1 MRPDQA
7 LKHLSCCLRSH
18 DIEITEKDLR
28 CAFEENNRDSASA
41 WVQQYLSNE
50 TQLSSEEAELYLMS
64 SQDVHVISAHNIR
77 FSVLERSGIARRIA
91 ANFDLDTVR
100 PFLDEE
106 IEAAV
111 NSLEMSTSAITT
123 QNRILKL
130 RKEALIDFQAYTHQT
145 QMQCNRIAGLRQ
157 RNRLREK
164 QNTDLAVTLTSE
176 RQSFVDSKS
185 VL

>member
-7 LKHLSCCLRSH
+7 LKHLSACLRSH
-18 DIEITEKDLR
+18 DIAITEKDLR

-50 TQLSSEEAELYLMS
+50 TQLSSEEADLYLMS
-64 SQDVHVISAHNIR
+64 SQGVHVISAHNIR
-77 FSVLERSGIARRIA
+77 FSVLERSGTARRIA
-91 ANFDLDTVR
+91 TNFDLDTVR
-100 PFLDEE
+100 PFLDGE

-111 NSLEMSTSAITT
+111 NSLETSTSAITA

-145 QMQCNRIAGLRQ
+145 QMQYNRIAGLRQ

-164 QNTDLAVTLTSE
+164 QNTDLAVMLASE
-176 RQSFVDSKS
+176 CQSFVDSKS